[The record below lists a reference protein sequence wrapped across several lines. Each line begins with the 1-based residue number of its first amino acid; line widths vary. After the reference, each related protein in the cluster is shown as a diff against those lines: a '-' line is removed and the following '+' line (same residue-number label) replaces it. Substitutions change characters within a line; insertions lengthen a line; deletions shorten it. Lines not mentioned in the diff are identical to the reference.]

1 MGRIGQ
7 AVAKRLQAFG
17 VSRVLYWGR
26 KEKPELQGKAE
37 FSSFDKLLTE
47 SDYVVACCALT
58 PETAEMFD
66 YKAFSKMKK
75 TAVSLLHLNTDRSLL
90 NDMYLDLC

>member
-7 AVAKRLQAFG
+7 AVAERLQAFG

-37 FSSFDKLLTE
+37 FSSFDRLLAE

-66 YKAFSKMKK
+66 YDAFSKMKK
-75 TAVSLLHLNTDRSLL
+75 TAVSLLHFDPSTNYSLNNVL
-90 NDMYLDLC
+90 

>member
-7 AVAKRLQAFG
+7 AVAKRLEAFG
-17 VSRVLYWGR
+17 VNRVLYWGR

-37 FSSFDKLLTE
+37 FSSFDKLLAE
-47 SDYVVACCALT
+47 SDYIVACCALT

-66 YKAFSKMKK
+66 YNAFSKMKK
-75 TAVSLLHLNTDRSLL
+75 TAVSLIHIDTDENHLL
-90 NDMYLDLC
+90 NVII